1 MNIIT
6 RDIAYNKPMK
16 RLINLMECGKLLPL
30 INENIKPITSNL
42 GVVFYT
48 FSSKNEVFNIL
59 MPENSKDLFGADVKQ
74 ERLSDTQFKLT
85 VTMKANEIIKDGI
98 VITHIVEM
106 TDNLIKNKITY
117 HMDESLFL
125 ISTVINLF
133 VENCLDTF
141 VTEKIKSI

>member
-1 MNIIT
+1 
-6 RDIAYNKPMK
+6 
-16 RLINLMECGKLLPL
+16 
-30 INENIKPITSNL
+30 
-42 GVVFYT
+42 
-48 FSSKNEVFNIL
+48 

-85 VTMKANEIIKDGI
+85 VTMKANEIIKDSI
-98 VITHIVEM
+98 VITHMVEM

-141 VTEKIKSI
+141 VTEKIKSMQVEILLNCSNSIKTI

>member
-1 MNIIT
+1 MNIIN

-30 INENIKPITSNL
+30 INENIKPIQSKT

-98 VITHIVEM
+98 VITHMVEM
-106 TDNLIKNKITY
+106 TDNFIKNKITY